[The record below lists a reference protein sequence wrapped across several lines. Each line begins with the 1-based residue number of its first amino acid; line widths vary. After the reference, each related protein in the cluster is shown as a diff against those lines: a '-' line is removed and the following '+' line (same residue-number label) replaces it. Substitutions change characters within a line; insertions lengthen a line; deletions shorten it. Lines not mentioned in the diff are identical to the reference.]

1 MYGVVTRVTINSGEA
16 ATSNLRENLVPRVK
30 QAPGFKTGYWLRKD
44 GSGLSVI
51 ICESEEAAEAI
62 RDQIQSA
69 PLDGVSLDDIE
80 VREVVASA

>member
-1 MYGVVTRVTINSGEA
+1 MSRGSWAESDPSTREA
-16 ATSNLRENLVPRVK
+16 RVK
-30 QAPGFKTGYWLRKD
+30 QAPGFKAGYWLRKD

-62 RDQIQSA
+62 RDQIRSA
-69 PLDGVSLDDIE
+69 PLDGVSLDDIK